1 MTTKRNAKNSI
12 LQSVHETA
20 TDLHQLGFIDKR
32 KMQQYDEFLR
42 RKVDVARSSMR
53 ADLGQSNDEVEAEF
67 AARRASTLS
76 SATLTANSSPR

>member
-1 MTTKRNAKNSI
+1 MTTKRNAKSSI

-67 AARRASTLS
+67 AARRASTL
-76 SATLTANSSPR
+76 RHE